1 MNCSQKA
8 EGILRLCPSLRVFFL
23 LVLSR
28 ITKKGLPPS
37 SAISMSNHMCP
48 WHVLLGLTDS
58 RPGERR
64 EREGARQKDR
74 ERQSEM
80 MREQER
86 TAAAE
91 RH

>member
-1 MNCSQKA
+1 
-8 EGILRLCPSLRVFFL
+8 
-23 LVLSR
+23 
-28 ITKKGLPPS
+28 
-37 SAISMSNHMCP
+37 MSNHMCP

-80 MREQER
+80 MREQEH